1 MMKKEELSLTKASV
15 ILTLILL
22 LVCVSACQ
30 AANPSRTG
38 EKASDIEQD
47 VPEEIRAA
55 MGNGDPTVIFSLKE
69 GMESVKPVGEFDFEN
84 HTVLLNSG
92 YAMPIMGLGT

>member
-1 MMKKEELSLTKASV
+1 MNRKKIISV

-38 EKASDIEQD
+38 GKESDIERKSISR
-47 VPEEIRAA
+47 IRKQLRQKILP
-55 MGNGDPTVIFSLKE
+55 DR
-69 GMESVKPVGEFDFEN
+69 
-84 HTVLLNSG
+84 
-92 YAMPIMGLGT
+92 